1 MAFNITTKKE
11 LEKHVDF
18 DISIITDNLKDGQFF
33 GDEKKITPTTKIYT
47 VTIPKGADSDLKPAL
62 KKLGIKS
69 PFSKDTVELD
79 TDTGI
84 TLRLRKTGKTSVGR
98 GVPDAVFN
106 CICLIRAGPTASE
119 PVPVILFAFTSE
131 PAI

>member
-33 GDEKKITPTTKIYT
+33 GDEKKITPNTKLYI
-47 VTIPKGADSDLKPAL
+47 VTIPKGADNDLKPAL
-62 KKLGIKS
+62 RKLGIKS
-69 PFSKDTVELD
+69 PFSKDTVELE

-98 GVPDAVFN
+98 VSDAKETAKQERASLLLS
-106 CICLIRAGPTASE
+106 LIHISE
-119 PVPVILFAFTSE
+119 PTRPY
-131 PAI
+131 